1 MHHSLDDTVYNHFAP
16 HVHLPGSGRPQQY
29 PIAPPLSNSTHPPP
43 RFWATPAVSNSSR
56 TNAIPPLLGQVFP
69 EGLAPLSDK
78 IDELVERSE
87 RHLRDEIQEQRLRHR
102 AAMAAAAV
110 VSGSPP
116 SSPELGGRGGRQS
129 TPAGLRMQRIQVS
142 DREGEVY

>member
-1 MHHSLDDTVYNHFAP
+1 MFSFEETASHMFAR
-16 HVHLPGSGRPQQY
+16 HIH
-29 PIAPPLSNSTHPPP
+29 PL

-56 TNAIPPLLGQVFP
+56 TNAIPPLLVQVFP

-87 RHLRDEIQEQRLRHR
+87 RHLRDEIQEQRMQYK
-102 AAMAAAAV
+102 AAAAAAAV
-110 VSGSPP
+110 GRSPP
-116 SSPELGGRGGRQS
+116 SSPVLGGRGRQS

-142 DREGEVY
+142 VREGYRVMDQMWGS